1 MDAQKV
7 DMFIVANG
15 KFFRPEIV
23 PQIRQQLLDASE
35 EKWATLQAMP
45 YKDPTTAL
53 IISIFAGNLGIDRFY
68 IGDTGIGVGKLLT
81 FGGCGIWALVDWFL
95 IMDATRDKNAQMLAN
110 VLNS

>member
-1 MDAQKV
+1 
-7 DMFIVANG
+7 MFIVANG

-23 PQIRQQLLDASE
+23 PQIRQQLLNAPE
-35 EKWATLQAMP
+35 EKWVTLQAMP

-53 IISIFAGNLGIDRFY
+53 IISIFAGYLGIDRFY

-81 FGGCGIWALVDWFL
+81 FGGCGIWTLVDWFL